1 MSEWAGSSTTLALQ
15 ALPSAVIVFDA
26 RYRLVLANQRMLA
39 VAGVDQRWLAPDT
52 SLQDVVRLFALRG
65 LYGPGD
71 PEQQIAE
78 LIRLDRTRPSRRMLR
93 HADGT
98 TLEMRTQPMADGGFL
113 DCLTDMS
120 ALSGPLETAME
131 DLRRLEAVF
140 ARLSQ
145 GVALFGQDRL
155 MLFNPAYPRLTGL
168 PAAEVRPGLST
179 TELLGKLA
187 ERGEFTREEMAAML
201 ANRAGREPGRRHSM
215 ERRRPNGS
223 RLRVEIT
230 PTQDD
235 NLLYEFSDVTAE
247 RQAQEE
253 ASRRAM
259 VLDTVLET
267 LPVGVVVW
275 GADRRAKLV
284 NAAYNAIM
292 TGSNVAVGDDMAA
305 VLLARAQA
313 GEFGEGDPQAQLRA
327 ILDGLHL
334 PNAFIRR
341 RPDGRIVAFRPEPLR
356 GGGQV
361 VVVSDVTPLHQA
373 QADATARAD
382 MLRAMLEGMRHG
394 IALFDAQGVVLAAN
408 RLAAE
413 LTGLAPEEFTP
424 GTTLAELRV
433 RQVAR
438 GEFGGADSTAEFV
451 GARPPEPGQAP
462 ARYIRTRANGTVIEV
477 RTDQLPGGGF
487 VRTYSDITELR
498 RAQDQLSTMLEGM
511 RHGVALFAE
520 DGTLLAV
527 NSLTRKLT
535 GLEAPVHRSG
545 DKLGDILSELAA
557 LENFNTPAEREAF
570 LERTGAQGLKP
581 GRYIRRAASGV
592 MLEVVTDR
600 LPGGGFVR
608 TFTDVTALHAA
619 EARAQGRAHM
629 LETMLE
635 NIRHGLVMYGP
646 DKRLI
651 AANRLASQMTSV
663 PDLHRRTDLTLAGV
677 MAAQRANGSF
687 GEGENAEALE
697 RWFNNLDRG
706 RPQAFQRLLPDG
718 RIFEVV
724 SDPTADGG
732 FVVTIS
738 DVSKLVAAEADA
750 KRRAELLGAM
760 LENIR
765 HGICLFD
772 ASGRV
777 QAANRKFT
785 ELLDMPAE
793 LVAPGSLHRDFIA
806 ELLARGEFGEGEAAA
821 AMAAQLVG
829 RDYTAQYRNI
839 RSRPNGRV
847 VDVVSEP
854 IEGGGFV
861 LTFTDITEERKV
873 SAELERARDA
883 AEAANAAKS
892 RFLATMSHELRTP
905 LTAVIGF
912 AEALQNRPD
921 APARGEYLQSIR
933 DAGRHL
939 LSLINDI
946 LDVARAEHG
955 GLAMQEEVVEL
966 GELVQGVARVM
977 AVTAASASLSL
988 TLELPER
995 LPRLRGDALRLRQVL
1010 LNLLANAIKFT
1021 PAGGSVRLTVTLE
1034 PEGGLVLSVI
1044 DTGIGMEEGDIPR
1057 AFEPFS
1063 QLDSSL
1069 ARRFGGSGL
1078 GLHLSRA
1085 LAEAQGAELAL
1096 HSSPGQGTTAMLRF
1110 PRHRLLLATPQES
1123 TSA

>member
-1 MSEWAGSSTTLALQ
+1 MSEWAGSPTTLALQ
-15 ALPSAVIVFDA
+15 ALPSAVVVFDP
-26 RYRLVLANQRMLA
+26 RYRLVTANQRMLA
-39 VAGVDQRWLAPDT
+39 LAGVDQRWLAPDT

-78 LIRLDRTRPSRRMLR
+78 LIRLDRTKPSRRMLR
-93 HADGT
+93 HGDGT

-113 DCLTDMS
+113 DCLTDMT

-140 ARLSQ
+140 AQLGH
-145 GVALFGQDRL
+145 GVAVFEQDRL
-155 MLFNPAYPRLTGL
+155 LLHNPAYSRLTGL
-168 PAAEVRPGLST
+168 PAAEVRPGLT
-179 TELLGKLA
+179 VADLFQKLA
-187 ERGEFTREEMAAML
+187 DRGEFTAEEKAALL
-201 ANRAGREPGRRHSM
+201 AARAAREPSRRHLM
-215 ERRRPNGS
+215 ERRRPNGT
-223 RLRVEIT
+223 RLRLQIT
-230 PTQDD
+230 PLQDEA
-235 NLLYEFSDVTAE
+235 LLYEFSDVTAE
-247 RQAQEE
+247 RGAQED
-253 ASRRAM
+253 AQRRAM
-259 VLDTVLET
+259 VLDTVLEA

-275 GADRRAKLV
+275 GPDRRARLV
-284 NAAYNAIM
+284 NSAYNAIM
-292 TGSNVAVGDDMAA
+292 TGSTVAVGDDMAS
-305 VLLARAQA
+305 VLLARARA
-313 GEFGEGDPQAQLRA
+313 GEFGEGDPQAQVRA
-327 ILDGLHL
+327 ILDGMHL
-334 PNAFIRR
+334 PNAFLRR
-341 RPDGRIVAFRPEPLR
+341 RPDGRFVAFRPEPLR
-356 GGGQV
+356 DGGQV
-361 VVVSDVTPLHQA
+361 VVVTDVTPLHKA
-373 QADATARAD
+373 QAEASARAD

-394 IALFDAQGVVLAAN
+394 IALFDARGVVLAAN

-413 LTGLAPEEFTP
+413 LSGLEPGEFAP
-424 GTTLAELRV
+424 GATLAEMRA

-438 GEFGGADSTAEFV
+438 GEFGDAGRSAAFIA
-451 GARPPEPGQAP
+451 ARPPEPAQAP
-462 ARYIRTRANGTVIEV
+462 ASYTRIRPNGTVIEV
-477 RTDQLPGGGF
+477 RTDQLAGGGF

-498 RAQDQLSTMLEGM
+498 RAQDRLATMLEGM
-511 RHGVALFAE
+511 RHGVAMFAE

-535 GLEAPVHRSG
+535 GLEAPIHGSG
-545 DKLGDILSELAA
+545 DRIDTILGELAD
-557 LENFNTPAEREAF
+557 LENFRTEEERERF
-570 LERTGAQGLKP
+570 LERTGARGLRP
-581 GRYIRRAASGV
+581 GRYIRRAASGL

-619 EARAQGRAHM
+619 EARAQGRARM

-635 NIRHGLVMYGP
+635 SIRHGLVMYGP

-651 AANRLASQMTSV
+651 AANRLASQMTGV
-663 PDLHRRTDLTLAGV
+663 ADLHQRDDLTLAGV
-677 MAAQRANGSF
+677 MALQRACGSF

-697 RWFNNLDRG
+697 RWLNNLDRS

-718 RIFEVV
+718 RVFEVV

-772 ASGRV
+772 AQGRV
-777 QAANRKFT
+777 MAANRKFT
-785 ELLDMPAE
+785 ALLDLPAE

-806 ELLARGEFGEGEAAA
+806 EMLARGEFGEGEAAA
-821 AMAAQLVG
+821 GIAAGLVG
-829 RDYTAQYRNI
+829 RDFTLKYRNV
-839 RSRPNGRV
+839 RARPNGRV

-861 LTFTDITEERKV
+861 LTFTDITEERLV

-912 AEALQNRPD
+912 AEALQTRPD

-933 DAGRHL
+933 DAGQHL

-955 GLAMQEEVVEL
+955 GLAMAEEVVDIAAL
-966 GELVQGVARVM
+966 AQGVARVM
-977 AVTAASASLSL
+977 AVTASSASLSL
-988 TLELPER
+988 TLELPEP
-995 LPRLRGDALRLRQVL
+995 LPRLLGDALRLRQVL
-1010 LNLLANAIKFT
+1010 LNLVANAIKFT
-1021 PAGGSVRLTVTLE
+1021 PPGGQVRLTAALDA
-1034 PEGGLVLSVI
+1034 EGGLVLGVI
-1044 DTGIGMEEGDIPR
+1044 DTGIGMEETDIPR

-1069 ARRFGGSGL
+1069 ARRFSGSGL

-1085 LAEAQGAELAL
+1085 LAEAQGFELAL
-1096 HSSPGQGTTAMLRF
+1096 RSVPGQGTTATLRI
-1110 PRHRLLLATPQES
+1110 PRDRLLHATTEES
-1123 TSA
+1123 TPA